1 MCIRL
6 FRRDRSDH
14 CAQDLVLRSEAHL
27 LTAGEYKNLVDRS
40 ESTGTMSNHNNDGS
54 ASPCTIDRIGES
66 TLALF
71 IEVGIGFVQ
80 HNEERIVIQSAREC
94 YPLSLAG

>member
-6 FRRDRSDH
+6 FRRDRPKH

-27 LTAGEYKNLVDRS
+27 LTAGKYENLVDRS
-40 ESTGTMSNHNNDGS
+40 EGTGTMGNHNNDGS
-54 ASPCTIDRIGES
+54 AAPCTIDRIGECA
-66 TLALF
+66 LALF

-80 HNEERIVIQSAREC
+80 HNEKRIVIQSASEC
-94 YPLSLAG
+94 YPLSLAR